1 MYCIVARCTIAL
13 GVAVTLLG
21 PSLGNASAQDTAQIA
36 RGRYLVEGPAAYG
49 DCHTPGACRVS
60 PI

>member
-1 MYCIVARCTIAL
+1 VYCIVARCTIAL

-21 PSLGNASAQDTAQIA
+21 VALGNASAQDTAQIA
-36 RGRYLVEGPAAYG
+36 RARYLVEGPAGCG
-49 DCHTPGACRVS
+49 DCHHQGACRVS